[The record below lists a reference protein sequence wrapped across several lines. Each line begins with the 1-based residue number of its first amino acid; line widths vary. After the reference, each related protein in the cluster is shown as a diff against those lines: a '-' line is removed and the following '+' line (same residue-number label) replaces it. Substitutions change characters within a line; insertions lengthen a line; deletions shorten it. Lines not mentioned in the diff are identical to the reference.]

1 MRSLKEV
8 TKELEKWIKIKT
20 DKWKLIYSQYDDKT
34 IYSSIILCYYAKEQ
48 LEKKNYTEA
57 KRIFNNKRNEL
68 IDEYKEYDKKIKE
81 DRMLL
86 SRIWSYEYKYEIWND
101 IRFYNWLLNL
111 DEFNIT
117 KYYY

>member
-8 TKELEKWIKIKT
+8 TKELEKWIKIKN
-20 DKWKLIYSQYDDKT
+20 DKWNFIHSQYNDE
-34 IYSSIILCYYAKEQ
+34 IISSSIILCHYAKEQ
-48 LEKKNYTEA
+48 IEKKNYTEA

-68 IDEYKEYDKKIKE
+68 IDEYEEYDKNIKE
-81 DRMLL
+81 ARTLL
-86 SRIWSYEYKYEIWND
+86 SKIWSYENKYEIWND